1 MMRLTIR
8 WLFLLALAAVATPAQ
23 AARSGRGPESI
34 MRCATPE
41 PTRSEAEQCRSAV
54 HDFQRESE
62 PQHGGTI
69 RVVVH
74 VLTCEGK
81 GQVTNEQINTQ
92 IDVLNDAYRES
103 GFRFALDRIDRT
115 EDCSWAYMT
124 PGSSSEREA
133 KA

>member
-1 MMRLTIR
+1 MVRRTALLI
-8 WLFLLALAAVATPAQ
+8 FLLSMAAAAAPAQ
-23 AARSGRGPESI
+23 AARSGRAPESV

-54 HDFQRESE
+54 HDFQRE
-62 PQHGGTI
+62 PLQHGGTI

-81 GQVTNEQINTQ
+81 GEVTDEQIHAQ

-103 GFRFALDRIDRT
+103 GFRFALDRVDRT
-115 EDCSWAYMT
+115 EDCSWA
-124 PGSSSEREA
+124 
-133 KA
+133 